1 MEDNTQNNQEMN
13 TDALYGFHSL
23 KGICPNET
31 FPVWIMQYIV
41 ICIALS

>member
-1 MEDNTQNNQEMN
+1 MD
-13 TDALYGFHSL
+13 FIHL
-23 KGICPNET
+23 KEFCPNET